1 MAWVVGL
8 TGGIGS
14 GKTTVADRFAAK
26 GIDIVDADVIAREV
40 VKPGSQGL
48 DAIVARFGALA
59 LNHDGSLARA
69 WLRERVFSQPDDKQW
84 LDDLLHPLIRTR
96 MIQACADAQSQY
108 CLLVVPLLI
117 ENNLMTL
124 ADRILVVDVDPAT
137 QITRTLARDQVSQQ
151 QVQAILAAQASRQQR
166 LDVADD
172 VIDNTHTEAELDR
185 QVDAL
190 HHTYLT
196 LATQANAGV

>member
-108 CLLVVPLLI
+108 CLLVVPLLV

-151 QVQAILAAQASRQQR
+151 QVQAILAAQASR
-166 LDVADD
+166 
-172 VIDNTHTEAELDR
+172 H
-185 QVDAL
+185 
-190 HHTYLT
+190 
-196 LATQANAGV
+196 G